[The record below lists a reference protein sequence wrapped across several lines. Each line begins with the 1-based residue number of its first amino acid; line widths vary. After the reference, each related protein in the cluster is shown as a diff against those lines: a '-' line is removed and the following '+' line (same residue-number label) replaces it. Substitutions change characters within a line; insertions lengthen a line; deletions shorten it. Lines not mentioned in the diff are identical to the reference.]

1 MSITYLKKALK
12 TVETDETK
20 TREIVQGILRDIKA
34 NGEGA
39 VRQYAKQYDHWD
51 GDFIVTKEEIHK
63 AVSSLSQGVKEDI
76 QFAYEQIH
84 EFAVKQRESLAEFE
98 TELYPGVTVGQKIV
112 PVTVAGCYV
121 PGGRYAHVASAIMSI
136 ATAKAAGVPF
146 VVSCSPSHQGTGIH
160 ASTLYAMSLCQS
172 DVILTLGGVQGIAS
186 LAYGLFTGRPADV
199 LVGPGNKYVAEAKRI
214 LFGDV
219 GIDLFAGPSEI
230 LIIADETADPKIV
243 SVDLLAQAEHGYD
256 SPTILVTTSEVLAR
270 QVLEQMPMFIERLQA
285 PEVSRCSWRDY
296 GSVVCVTDREEAVKI
311 SNDFAP
317 EHVEIQSVDV
327 DWWMGKLTNYGS
339 LFLGEETTV
348 AFGDKA
354 SGPNHILPTKKAA
367 RYTGGLSVGKFLKT
381 LTYQRLNRE
390 ASRKIGAIS
399 ARISRLEGMEA
410 HALSC
415 EARLRKYFPGE
426 FKDL

>member
-12 TVETDETK
+12 TPETDETA
-20 TREIVQGILRDIKA
+20 TRETVLAILRDIKE
-34 NGEGA
+34 NGEEA
-39 VRQYAKQYDHWD
+39 ARKYAKQYDHWE
-51 GDFIVTKEEIHK
+51 GDFIVTAEEIST
-63 AVSSLSQGVKEDI
+63 ATSVLSKEAKEDI
-76 QFAYEQIH
+76 HFAYEQVYG
-84 EFAVKQRESLAEFE
+84 FAVKQRQSLAEFK

-112 PVTVAGCYV
+112 PVAVAGCYV

-146 VVSCSPSHQGTGIH
+146 VVSCSPSHHGKGIH
-160 ASTLYAMSLCQS
+160 PSTLYAMSLCRS

-186 LAYGLFTGRPADV
+186 LAYGLFTGRQADV

-214 LFGDV
+214 LFGEV
-219 GIDLFAGPSEI
+219 GIDMFAGPSEI

-243 SVDLLAQAEHGYD
+243 AIDLLAQAEHGYD
-256 SPTILVTTSEVLAR
+256 SPTLLVTTSETLAQ
-270 QVLEQMPMFIERLQA
+270 QVLEQMPLLIEQLQD

-296 GSVVCVTDREEAVKI
+296 GSVVWVTEREEAVRI
-311 SNDFAP
+311 SNEVAS
-317 EHVEIQSVDV
+317 EHVEIQAADP

-390 ASRKIGAIS
+390 ASCKIGSVS

-415 EARLRKYFPGE
+415 EARLDKYCRGE
-426 FKDL
+426 LIGR